1 MFYLLLTGILVGC
14 MFPTQTAIN
23 SKLRSYVHSPLL
35 SSLISFCVAEIFL
48 LILTI
53 LMGINPFISFS
64 FFLTSPKWIWLGGF
78 FGVIALTSII
88 FLFQKLGSVQTVILP
103 LIGQIFMGLIID
115 THGWFHSPLIRLT
128 IGKNVGV
135 FLMLLGVFLIV
146 ILPSSKKENE
156 SKKQK
161 HLWAWQVYGV
171 VVGMLMASQM
181 SINAELGRY
190 LNTPIH
196 ASLVSFTIGTIIL
209 IILVGVKERSYH
221 KINFT
226 IGKDTPKWIWLG
238 GILGGSYVLGTS
250 TLVPLL
256 GSGTVI
262 LVNLF
267 GQMLSSLTIDHF
279 GLFGSYKN
287 RVILIQLIGVLI
299 MVVGISLTKLF

>member
-1 MFYLLLTGILVGC
+1 M
-14 MFPTQTAIN
+14 
-23 SKLRSYVHSPLL
+23 
-35 SSLISFCVAEIFL
+35 
-48 LILTI
+48 
-53 LMGINPFISFS
+53 
-64 FFLTSPKWIWLGGF
+64 
-78 FGVIALTSII
+78 
-88 FLFQKLGSVQTVILP
+88 
-103 LIGQIFMGLIID
+103 
-115 THGWFHSPLIRLT
+115 
-128 IGKNVGV
+128 
-135 FLMLLGVFLIV
+135 
-146 ILPSSKKENE
+146 
-156 SKKQK
+156 
-161 HLWAWQVYGV
+161 YGV

-196 ASLVSFTIGTIIL
+196 ASLVSFTIGTITL

-221 KINFT
+221 RINFT